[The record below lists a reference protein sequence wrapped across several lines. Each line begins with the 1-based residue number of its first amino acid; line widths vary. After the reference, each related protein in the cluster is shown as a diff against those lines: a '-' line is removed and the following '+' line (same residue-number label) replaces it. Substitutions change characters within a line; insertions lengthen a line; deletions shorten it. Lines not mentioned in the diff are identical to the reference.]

1 MGFAS
6 KLRHKVGIRPPKEMT
21 YQENQEM
28 LDDLGVMR
36 KKDEE
41 NRRKEKFAAYGAMAK
56 DLSRKRNEELAP
68 EGYEQY
74 TAEGE
79 TPYVYRRE
87 QSAPEDYKD
96 NSMKKKKNYVAE
108 EGYNP
113 YKNNVNK
120 IDKYSQT
127 QAETVSS
134 NPYSSMQDSSYNPYK
149 SSGLRE
155 DQYSNTQASGSSPFD
170 YGQSQQNDNPYAS
183 GKTYEPKRSLSQANP
198 YATARSAR
206 NEPKNSEPY
215 TSSRINVNRRN
226 DNLDNNK
233 FDFED
238 NQLDRYSTNVTD
250 FNSAPIYQ
258 SGNFV
263 PEEDDFNASIHE
275 GAQEYVQQQPDYVNE
290 EYDDFNNA
298 PENQGSR
305 FVSFE
310 EMQRQQQEQQLRE
323 EDEEVD
329 TIKKQIRFTKQS
341 SAASTRNTLKM
352 ARDAE
357 IAGLN
362 TLGMLGSQSEKL
374 GNVETNLTLM
384 KIHNREADDKVSE
397 LKKLN
402 RSVFA
407 VHVSNPFTSKRRARE
422 FEERVKN
429 QRELDKQ
436 MQMDDRRKLD
446 DSTKAIGHTLS
457 SAYNQ
462 HKSDLNGET
471 VAVKE
476 QNSKGEIL
484 NKNKKYMFEGD
495 SEDEDLEVEIDRN
508 LNEIGKISGRL
519 KKIALSQSDEVEKQH
534 SRLNQIENDTDDLDI
549 KLYWNTKRMADIK

>member
-21 YQENQEM
+21 YQENQEV
-28 LDDLGVMR
+28 LDDLGIMR
-36 KKDEE
+36 KKNEDK
-41 NRRKEKFAAYGAMAK
+41 RRKEKFAAYGAMAK
-56 DLSRKRNEELAP
+56 DLSVKRTQELAP

-74 TAEGE
+74 TAEGD

-87 QSAPEDYKD
+87 QSAPEDYK
-96 NSMKKKKNYVAE
+96 NQKGKNKKNYVPE
-108 EGYNP
+108 EGFNP
-113 YKNNVNK
+113 YKTNVK
-120 IDKYSQT
+120 KTEQYSQT
-127 QAETVSS
+127 QENGSTA
-134 NPYSSMQDSSYNPYK
+134 NPYSSMQDPDYNPYR
-149 SSGLRE
+149 SSGNQEGFEPLA
-155 DQYSNTQASGSSPFD
+155 ASSSSPFNFD
-170 YGQSQQNDNPYAS
+170 STQEIDNPYATGRS
-183 GKTYEPKRSLSQANP
+183 YEPKGKSEVNP
-198 YATARSAR
+198 YANTRSSR
-206 NEPKNSEPY
+206 NEPKSSEPY
-215 TSSRINVNRRN
+215 TSSRINVNHN
-226 DNLDNNK
+226 NKADNK

-238 NQLDRYSTNVTD
+238 TQLDRSSTQVTD
-250 FNSAPIYQ
+250 FNSAPINEN
-258 SGNFV
+258 GNYM
-263 PEEDDFNASIHE
+263 PADDDFNASIHE
-275 GAQEYVQQQPDYVNE
+275 GAQEYAPQQSEYYDDN
-290 EYDDFNNA
+290 YDDFNSA

-357 IAGLN
+357 VAGLN

-402 RSVFA
+402 RSIFA
-407 VHVSNPFTSKRRARE
+407 VHVSNPFTSKRRARDYE
-422 FEERVKN
+422 QRVKT
-429 QRELDKQ
+429 QREVDKQ
-436 MQMDDRRKLD
+436 MQMDDRKRLD
-446 DSTKAIGHTLS
+446 DSTNAIGHTLS
-457 SAYNQ
+457 SAYRDRN
-462 HKSDLNGET
+462 KELNGED
-471 VAVKE
+471 AGLKE
-476 QNSKGEIL
+476 SYSKAEIL
-484 NKNKKYMFEGD
+484 DKNTKYMFEGD

-519 KKIALSQSDEVEKQH
+519 KKIALSQSEEVEKQQ
-534 SRLNQIENDTDDLDI
+534 SRLNHIENDTDDLDI
-549 KLYWNTKRMADIK
+549 KLYWNTRRMANIK

>member
-21 YQENQEM
+21 YEENQEL
-28 LDDLGVMR
+28 LDDMGIMR
-36 KKDEE
+36 KKNEDK
-41 NRRKEKFAAYGAMAK
+41 RRKEKFAAYGAMAK
-56 DLSRKRNEELAP
+56 DLSVKRNQEHAP

-74 TAEGE
+74 TADGE

-96 NSMKKKKNYVAE
+96 EKGKNKKSYVPE

-113 YKNNVNK
+113 YKTNVIK
-120 IDKYSQT
+120 KDKYSQA
-127 QAETVSS
+127 QENGPSS
-134 NPYSSMQDSSYNPYK
+134 NPYSSMQDPDYNPYK
-149 SSGLRE
+149 SFE
-155 DQYSNTQASGSSPFD
+155 TQKDSETPAAKSLSPFNFD
-170 YGQSQQNDNPYAS
+170 YTQENDNPYAS
-183 GKTYEPKRSLSQANP
+183 GRSYEPKAKSKVNP
-198 YATARSAR
+198 YADARSSR
-206 NEPKNSEPY
+206 NEPKISEPY
-215 TSSRINVNRRN
+215 TSSRINMNQN
-226 DNLDNNK
+226 KKDDNK

-238 NQLDRYSTNVTD
+238 TQLDRYSTQVTD
-250 FNSAPIYQ
+250 FNSAPINEI
-258 SGNFV
+258 GNYI

-275 GAQEYVQQQPDYVNE
+275 SAQEYVQQQPEYLNE
-290 EYDDFNNA
+290 EYDDFNSA

-305 FVSFE
+305 YVSFE

-357 IAGLN
+357 VAGLN

-402 RSVFA
+402 RSIFA
-407 VHVSNPFTSKRRARE
+407 VHVSNPFTSKRRARDYE
-422 FEERVKN
+422 QRVKT

-436 MQMDDRRKLD
+436 MQMDDRKRLE
-446 DSTKAIGHTLS
+446 DSTNAIGHTLS
-457 SAYNQ
+457 STYKEHN
-462 HKSDLNGET
+462 KDLNGEN
-471 VAVKE
+471 VGLKE
-476 QNSKGEIL
+476 SYSKAEIL

-519 KKIALSQSDEVEKQH
+519 KKIALSQSEEVEKQQ

-549 KLYWNTKRMADIK
+549 KLYWNTKRMANIK

>member
-87 QSAPEDYKD
+87 QNAPEDYKD

-120 IDKYSQT
+120 IDNYSQT

>member
-21 YQENQEM
+21 YQENQEA
-28 LDDLGVMR
+28 LDDLGIMR
-36 KKDEE
+36 KKNEE

-56 DLSRKRNEELAP
+56 DLSVKRNQELAP

-74 TAEGE
+74 TADGD

-87 QSAPEDYKD
+87 QSAPEDYK
-96 NSMKKKKNYVAE
+96 NQKGKNKKNYVPE

-113 YKNNVNK
+113 YKTNVNK
-120 IDKYSQT
+120 TDKYSQT
-127 QAETVSS
+127 QETGSSS
-134 NPYSSMQDSSYNPYK
+134 NPYSSMQDPDYNPYK
-149 SSGLRE
+149 SSG
-155 DQYSNTQASGSSPFD
+155 TQEGSEPPAAKSSSPFNFD
-170 YGQSQQNDNPYAS
+170 YTQENDNPYAS
-183 GKTYEPKRSLSQANP
+183 GRSYEPKVKSQSNP
-198 YATARSAR
+198 YANTISGR
-206 NEPKNSEPY
+206 NEPKVSEPY
-215 TSSRINVNRRN
+215 TSSRINMNQN
-226 DNLDNNK
+226 NKADNK

-238 NQLDRYSTNVTD
+238 TQLNRYSTQVTD
-250 FNSAPIYQ
+250 FNSAPINQ
-258 SGNFV
+258 NGNYM

-275 GAQEYVQQQPDYVNE
+275 GAQEYVQQQPEYYNE
-290 EYDDFNNA
+290 DYDDFNSA

-357 IAGLN
+357 VAGLN

-402 RSVFA
+402 RSIFA
-407 VHVSNPFTSKRRARE
+407 VHVSNPFTSKRRARDYE
-422 FEERVKN
+422 QRVKT

-436 MQMDDRRKLD
+436 MQMDDRKRLD
-446 DSTKAIGHTLS
+446 DSTNAIGHTLS
-457 SAYNQ
+457 SAYREHN
-462 HKSDLNGET
+462 KELNGGNVGLNE
-471 VAVKE
+471 
-476 QNSKGEIL
+476 NYSKAEIL
-484 NKNKKYMFEGD
+484 DKNKKYMFERD

-519 KKIALSQSDEVEKQH
+519 KKIALSQSEEVEKQQ

-549 KLYWNTKRMADIK
+549 KLYWNTKRMANIK